1 MKVLRALVRHRAKF
15 NITDTEGNSP
25 LMYAAMAD
33 KPGAVKVSQ
42 NTVNCE
48 IIAVQ
53 QCNLQCPYV
62 LCTFINQRKF
72 SHVVDMDLT
81 SVTVKVAKVEGLKV
95 KVDNL

>member
-15 NITDTEGNSP
+15 NITDTGGNSP

-48 IIAVQ
+48 I
-53 QCNLQCPYV
+53 L
-62 LCTFINQRKF
+62 
-72 SHVVDMDLT
+72 
-81 SVTVKVAKVEGLKV
+81 
-95 KVDNL
+95 

>member
-1 MKVLRALVRHRAKF
+1 
-15 NITDTEGNSP
+15 
-25 LMYAAMAD
+25 MYAAMAD
-33 KPGAVKVSQ
+33 KPGAVKVSH

-62 LCTFINQRKF
+62 LCTFKNQRKF